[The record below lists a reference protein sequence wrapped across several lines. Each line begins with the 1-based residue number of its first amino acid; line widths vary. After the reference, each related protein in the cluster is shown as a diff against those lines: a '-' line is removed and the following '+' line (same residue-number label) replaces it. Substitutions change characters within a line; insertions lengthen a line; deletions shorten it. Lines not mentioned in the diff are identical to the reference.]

1 MSLRGRNRPGQDID
15 LKAVL
20 SFLQMLWCMV
30 AGIAVLAAIGMAL
43 SARTGQN
50 LIVYQMTLVVD
61 GIMLIGGGLSLWIL
75 RQKDKKI
82 EAMKE
87 EQ

>member
-30 AGIAVLAAIGMAL
+30 AGIAVLASIGMVL
-43 SARTGQN
+43 SACAGQN
-50 LIVYQMTLVVD
+50 LVVYQMTLVVD
-61 GIMLIGGGLSLWIL
+61 GVMLIGSGLSLWRL

-82 EAMKE
+82 DAMKE

>member
-1 MSLRGRNRPGQDID
+1 MSLRGRNRSGQDID

-30 AGIAVLAAIGMAL
+30 AGIAVLAAIGMLL

-50 LIVYQMTLVVD
+50 LVVY
-61 GIMLIGGGLSLWIL
+61 
-75 RQKDKKI
+75 
-82 EAMKE
+82 
-87 EQ
+87 